1 MTDQHGKTDKDNT
14 GIDKKYLSPS
24 FFSFC
29 LKISAARAS
38 SDIKEKSKVKSVFR
52 KVLGFGENL
61 KF

>member
-1 MTDQHGKTDKDNT
+1 MTDQHGKTNKDNT

-24 FFSFC
+24 FFPFAW
-29 LKISAARAS
+29 KYRAS